1 MSIRYKLF
9 NRRKRMIT
17 LNEAEALKAGFSAVT
32 ERDESKIFLALDS
45 LTGIALDFLTANED
59 ADCSRVTLFIEDVA
73 EAATEEEM
81 ELVCINSILAL
92 GKLAKTAV
100 EEGYESTH
108 NKAYIAVGRLGGI
121 AAAHSLEAGSKVAAT
136 TLMEIWNLPK
146 QRRNTEKTI
155 AFSLLFKEIGVCGAR
170 QGSEEIVLNAVTCL
184 GEIGKKIATE
194 NLELET
200 VSVLLLLEEIGESAA
215 EKYLDEA
222 LSSTALS
229 IEEIG
234 KISLKKK
241 LHDAI
246 LQSQWALEA
255 LVVQAEE
262 RSMDISSVVAEMS
275 LDNFKDLEPDSEEE
289 KPEKFQEI
297 RKLQKNIYSTQ
308 LSRKPANSP
317 KSKEDF

>member
-1 MSIRYKLF
+1 M
-9 NRRKRMIT
+9 MIT
-17 LNEAEALKAGFSAVT
+17 LNEAEALKTGLSAAK
-32 ERDESKIFLALDS
+32 ERDEIKIFLALDS
-45 LTGIALDFLTANED
+45 LTGIAKDFLSASED
-59 ADCSRVTLFIEDVA
+59 ADAQRVILFIEDLA
-73 EAATEEEM
+73 KAATEEEM
-81 ELVCINSILAL
+81 ELVCINSVLAL

-100 EEGYESTH
+100 EEGYEATH
-108 NKAYIAVGRLGGI
+108 NKAYIAVGRLGRI

-136 TLMEIWNLPK
+136 TLMEIWNLPR
-146 QRRNTEKTI
+146 QRQNKEKTI

-200 VSVLLLLEEIGESAA
+200 VSILLLLEETGKSAA

-222 LSSTALS
+222 LSSIALS

-241 LHDAI
+241 LHDAV

-255 LVVQAEE
+255 LRVQAEE
-262 RSMDISSVVAEMS
+262 RSMAVSSVVAEMS
-275 LDNFKDLEPDSEEE
+275 LDSFKDLEPEGEE
-289 KPEKFQEI
+289 KKSEKIQEI
-297 RKLQKNIYSTQ
+297 RNLQKKIYSTL
-308 LSRKPANSP
+308 LSRKSVNSP
-317 KSKEDF
+317 ISKEDF